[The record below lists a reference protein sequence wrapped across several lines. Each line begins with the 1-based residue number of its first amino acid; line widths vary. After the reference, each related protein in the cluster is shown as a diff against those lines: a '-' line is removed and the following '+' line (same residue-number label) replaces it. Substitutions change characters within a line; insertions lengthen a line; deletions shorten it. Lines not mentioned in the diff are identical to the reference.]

1 MAKFQMINST
11 NPNTIAVVLAEG
23 DISGF
28 RQNPEWYEMTEQN
41 EIKEAKEAEVKP
53 PQIKRTVKK
62 ETA

>member
-11 NPNTIAVVLAEG
+11 NPNTIAIVLAEG

-28 RQNPEWYEMTEQN
+28 RQNPEWYEMTEQS
-41 EIKEAKEAEVKP
+41 EIKAEEEVKP
-53 PQIKRTVKK
+53 TQVKRTVKK